1 MNPEECTTRIHLVDE
16 YSRLV
21 TKFNNLLESLKGS
34 FRERNEEVWRRVEQ
48 ARSESQ
54 TSWEALEEHIAEHKC
69 IDLPRESSDLFH
81 GVGSS
86 SVLEK
91 PALSAMPQVKTPG
104 TAMSGLVGA
113 LIEELADDLPDDLF
127 FETVRTDL
135 LRANRARD
143 ADKTLRFY
151 LLIKWL
157 LRERIL
163 LQRRLNRAQS
173 EMDPQPLSGS

>member
-1 MNPEECTTRIHLVDE
+1 
-16 YSRLV
+16 
-21 TKFNNLLESLKGS
+21 
-34 FRERNEEVWRRVEQ
+34 
-48 ARSESQ
+48 
-54 TSWEALEEHIAEHKC
+54 
-69 IDLPRESSDLFH
+69 
-81 GVGSS
+81 
-86 SVLEK
+86 
-91 PALSAMPQVKTPG
+91 MPQVTPG
-104 TAMSGLVGA
+104 MAMSGLVGA
-113 LIEELADDLPDDLF
+113 LIEELAYDLPDDLF

-135 LRANRARD
+135 LRANRARN

>member
-1 MNPEECTTRIHLVDE
+1 MNPEECTARIHLVDE
-16 YSRLV
+16 YSSLV
-21 TKFNNLLESLKGS
+21 TEFNNLLESLKGP

-48 ARSESQ
+48 ARRESQ
-54 TSWEALEEHIAEHKC
+54 TSWEALEEHIAQHKC
-69 IDLPRESSDLFH
+69 IDLPRQSTDLFQ
-81 GVGSS
+81 GVGSG

-91 PALSAMPQVKTPG
+91 TAVSAMPQVTPG
-104 TAMSGLVGA
+104 MAVRGLVDA

-135 LRANRARD
+135 LRVNRARD

-157 LRERIL
+157 LREWIL